1 MGRSKKIFKIVLV
14 FQIFLLFFKTD
25 FVFSEGVEESNYCL
39 SYFSKDIYY
48 GDSGENVLLLQAV
61 LNSFTE
67 TRLGKGGEIG
77 SPGKETGY
85 FGNLTFYAVKSFQ
98 EKYPEDILEKENLT
112 KGTGVVGPYTRKKL
126 TEVCLGLASLENIFV
141 DKNKSRVGLIDEEN
155 VVDAYYGDSDK
166 DNLKLL
172 SNFGQKEAYDN
183 ISVLF
188 TLIVILFFVYGFNF
202 IFWGFVGGVRML
214 EETIKKLFTAKKK
227 QEVKNVITKDQ
238 VAALVPAH
246 NEELVIAKTIDA
258 LSKLLDI
265 KNIHVVSDGSSDKTG
280 EIARSFGVN
289 LLELNPGKGKAG
301 ALEYAVKYFEIQK
314 KFKAIVIVDA
324 DTRLVEDYFEHAL
337 PLFND
342 DDVVAVAGYAKTMW
356 HPESLNWKQKL
367 VVLHRDRMYFLFQRF
382 VKFGQTWKYANVAH
396 IVPGFAS
403 MYRTSVLDKVNMNP
417 SGLVIEDFNMTFEVH
432 HNKLGR
438 ITHNT
443 KVVAYTQDP
452 DNLGDYYRQI
462 KRWHLGFWQTI
473 RLHKMWLSKFWFFM
487 ALTLIESVVGSLVFL
502 LMPIL
507 LVLVML
513 FAYLPLKEL
522 IAFEMYE
529 WINLNMILLSLFA
542 IWFFD
547 YTLSI
552 IAAIGQKRKEYL
564 IFGPFFI
571 FLKFVDAVAFLF
583 AIPKAFFTKSNG
595 KWVSPTRRSIN

>member
-1 MGRSKKIFKIVLV
+1 MDWVKKTVKIVLV
-14 FQIFLLFFKTD
+14 FQIFLVLFKTD
-25 FVFSEGVEESNYCL
+25 FVFSEELGEENYCQY
-39 SYFSKDIYY
+39 YFSEDINY
-48 GDSGENVLLLQAV
+48 GDRGESVLLLQTI

-67 TRLGKGGEIG
+67 TRIGEGSEIG
-77 SPGKETGY
+77 SPGKESGY
-85 FGNLTFYAVKSFQ
+85 FGDLTFYAVKSFQ
-98 EKYPEDILEKENLT
+98 EKYFEDILEKENLT
-112 KGTGVVGPYTRKKL
+112 EGTGVVGHHTRKKL
-126 TEVCLGLASLENIFV
+126 TKVCLELASLEVGSAEEKKPIA
-141 DKNKSRVGLIDEEN
+141 GLIQEKSEDNTYTDDEKI
-155 VVDAYYGDSDK
+155 DGIKS
-166 DNLKLL
+166 
-172 SNFGQKEAYDN
+172 
-183 ISVLF
+183 LF
-188 TLIVILFFVYGFNF
+188 TLGQKGVYDNVSILFTLLFILFFVYGFNF
-202 IFWGFVGGVRML
+202 LFWGFVGGIRVL
-214 EETIKKLFTAKKK
+214 EETIKKLFTTKKK

-280 EIARSFGVN
+280 EIVRSFGVN

-314 KFKAIVIVDA
+314 NFKAIVIVDA
-324 DTRLVEDYFEHAL
+324 DTRLIENYFEHAL

-382 VKFGQTWKYANVAH
+382 VKFGQTWKFANVAH

-473 RLHKMWLSKFWFFM
+473 RLHKMWFSKFWFFM
-487 ALTLIESVVGSLVFL
+487 ALTLIESVIGSLVFL